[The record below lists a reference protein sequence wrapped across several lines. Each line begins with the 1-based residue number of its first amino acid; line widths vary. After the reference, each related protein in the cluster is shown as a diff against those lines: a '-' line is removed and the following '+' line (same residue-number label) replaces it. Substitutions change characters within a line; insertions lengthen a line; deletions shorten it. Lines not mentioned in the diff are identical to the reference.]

1 MDDKQGSPPHTR
13 GQAYNYFWVTN
24 YVRIT
29 PAHAGTSFHGAG
41 RYRVQWDHPRTRG
54 DKFVGM
60 KDAGFAIGS
69 PPHTRG
75 QDTIRTSKKINAR
88 ITPAH
93 AGTRYTASRRE
104 STRPDHPRTRGDK
117 RGADVR
123 PSAVRGSPP
132 HTRGQESGYVKLGGM
147 GRITPAHAG
156 TSGGLWGHPACKRD
170 HPRTRGDK
178 RAIITEN
185 LGSEGSPPHT
195 RGQVFIPHEC
205 SAFDR
210 ITPAHAGTRRLFS
223 VWLFSIWDHPRTRGD
238 KSCEVCICLT
248 SRGSPPH
255 TRGQG

>member
-1 MDDKQGSPPHTR
+1 
-13 GQAYNYFWVTN
+13 
-24 YVRIT
+24 
-29 PAHAGTSFHGAG
+29 
-41 RYRVQWDHPRTRG
+41 
-54 DKFVGM
+54 
-60 KDAGFAIGS
+60 
-69 PPHTRG
+69 
-75 QDTIRTSKKINAR
+75 
-88 ITPAH
+88 
-93 AGTRYTASRRE
+93 
-104 STRPDHPRTRGDK
+104 
-117 RGADVR
+117 
-123 PSAVRGSPP
+123 
-132 HTRGQESGYVKLGGM
+132 M

-178 RAIITEN
+178 RALITEN

-255 TRGQG
+255 TRGQACSVGWYEAKERITPAHAGTRMFFRVSALFCQDHPRTRGDKYPDAYKPNDWEGSPPHTRGQAIR

>member
-123 PSAVRGSPP
+123 PSAVLGSPP
-132 HTRGQESGYVKLGGM
+132 HTRGQAFRNWRTYAGL
-147 GRITPAHAG
+147 RITPAHAG
-156 TSGGLWGHPACKRD
+156 TSFPK
-170 HPRTRGDK
+170 
-178 RAIITEN
+178 
-185 LGSEGSPPHT
+185 
-195 RGQVFIPHEC
+195 
-205 SAFDR
+205 
-210 ITPAHAGTRRLFS
+210 
-223 VWLFSIWDHPRTRGD
+223 
-238 KSCEVCICLT
+238 
-248 SRGSPPH
+248 
-255 TRGQG
+255 